1 MHEERVVNLSDI
13 RSQCQKCSLYQLCMP
28 MGLAEGDLNK
38 LDKIIKRR
46 RPVEKG
52 EFLFHLGDNFRSLY
66 AIRSGSMKTYTSQS
80 NGQDQVIGMHLPG
93 ELIGLDAI
101 SKNRHACSAVALE
114 TASVCEIPFEH
125 LEELSREIPGLQHHL
140 FKLMSDEIQ
149 HDQCHMTVLA
159 RMPVENRLA
168 SFLMSLSERY
178 KSRGYSS
185 TEFNL
190 SMSRSDIANM
200 LGMAMET
207 ISRLLT
213 NFQEQG
219 LLKVER
225 KHIRILDSE
234 GLQAIAARCGGEQP
248 ARPVD
253 QSSSGGV

>member
-1 MHEERVVNLSDI
+1 MSKQRVVNLSEV
-13 RSQCQKCSLYQLCMP
+13 RTQCQKCSLYQLCMP

-52 EFLFHLGDNFRSLY
+52 EFLFHLGEEFTALY
-66 AIRSGSMKTYTSQS
+66 AIRSGSLKTCTSQS
-80 NGQDQVIGMHLPG
+80 DGQEQVIGMHLPG

-101 SKNRHACSAVALE
+101 GDSRHGCSAVALE
-114 TASVCEIPFEH
+114 TTSVCEIPFEH
-125 LEELSREIPGLQHHL
+125 LEALSREIPGLQHHL
-140 FKLMSDEIQ
+140 FRLMSAEIQ

-168 SFLMSLSERY
+168 SFLLSLSDRY
-178 KSRGYSS
+178 KLRGYSAS
-185 TEFNL
+185 EFNL

-213 NFQEQG
+213 GFQEQG
-219 LLKVER
+219 LIRVER
-225 KHIRILDSE
+225 KHIRILDAA
-234 GLQAIAARCGGEQP
+234 GLRAIAGQCGELP
-248 ARPVD
+248 DSPVD
-253 QSSSGGV
+253 NSSSHSA

>member
-1 MHEERVVNLSDI
+1 MPKDRVVNLSAI
-13 RSQCQKCSLYQLCMP
+13 RSHCQNCSLYQLCMP

-52 EFLFHLGDNFRSLY
+52 EFLFRLGDDFGSLY
-66 AIRSGSMKTYTSQS
+66 AVRSGSMKTYTSQP

-101 SKNRHACSAVALE
+101 ANNRHACSAVALE
-114 TASVCEIPFEH
+114 TASVCEIPFER
-125 LEELSREIPGLQHHL
+125 LESLSREIPGLQHHL
-140 FKLMSDEIQ
+140 FRLMSDEIQ

-168 SFLMSLSERY
+168 SFLMNLSERY
-178 KSRGYSS
+178 KSRGYSA

-213 NFQEQG
+213 NFQDQG

-225 KHIRILDSE
+225 KHIQILNPQ
-234 GLQAIAARCGGEQP
+234 GLQEIAARC
-248 ARPVD
+248 ASAFDNSVNK
-253 QSSSGGV
+253 SSSHSA

>member
-1 MHEERVVNLSDI
+1 MPKDRVVNLSEI
-13 RSQCQKCSLYQLCMP
+13 RSQCQNCSLYQLCMP

-52 EFLFHLGDNFRSLY
+52 EFLFRLGDNFGSLY
-66 AIRSGSMKTYTSQS
+66 AVRSGSMKTYTSQP

-101 SKNRHACSAVALE
+101 ANNRHACSAVALE
-114 TASVCEIPFEH
+114 TASVCEIPFER
-125 LEELSREIPGLQHHL
+125 LESLSREIPGLQHHL
-140 FKLMSDEIQ
+140 FRLMSDEIQ

-168 SFLMSLSERY
+168 SFLMNLSERY
-178 KSRGYSS
+178 KSRGYSA

-213 NFQEQG
+213 NFQDQG

-225 KHIRILDSE
+225 KHIQILNSE
-234 GLQAIAARCGGEQP
+234 SLQEIAARCGSPPGNS
-248 ARPVD
+248 VD
-253 QSSSGGV
+253 NSSSHSA